1 MSIFFRRGGSSEEQR
16 AVTSIAGW
24 GRGEDIG
31 ISSDFSS
38 ALSVI
43 PVFAAVRLLT
53 DRITTLPMQGYR
65 TTPDGGHERR
75 PLAPV
80 FPVHGRIRWLQQAL
94 MSLLVKGN
102 AYGYETATTG
112 TGWPA
117 TVRWLNPEHM
127 MVDESGALPIYRY
140 KGVEIPRRQIKHIP
154 AYALPGSVVGLS
166 PLGACAKLTSTGRY
180 AQAMMEDW
188 FKNRALP
195 GSTFVNS
202 QQTFDMDQ
210 AEAVSDRLAARLR
223 NGKPLVHGKDWKFES
238 LQLSAAD
245 AAFIE
250 SAKLTATQVASIY
263 GVPPEKIGGE
273 AGSSLTYSTVE
284 LNNIDLAQS
293 SLQPWTARLE
303 EEFSS
308 WLPSP
313 QYVKFNLDASI
324 RVETKARYEVHQI
337 ARTIGLNNIDEI
349 RALEDLPPLPD
360 GKGQDY
366 TPLGKSPTPPKETR

>member
-1 MSIFFRRGGSSEEQR
+1 MSIFFRRGPEEQR

-24 GRGEDIG
+24 GRGDDVMFD
-31 ISSDFSS
+31 SAMKS
-38 ALSVI
+38 ALAVV

-65 TTPDGGHERR
+65 STPGGGHERL

-94 MSLLVKGN
+94 MSLLIKGN
-102 AYGYETATTG
+102 AFGYQTGMTG

-117 TVRWLNPEHM
+117 RVQWLNPERM
-127 MVDESGALPIYRY
+127 AVDESGAHPIYRY
-140 KGVEIPRRQIKHIP
+140 NGVEIPRDMIRHIP
-154 AYALPGSVVGLS
+154 AYALPGSVMGLS
-166 PLGACAKLTSTGRY
+166 PIGACAQLTSTGRY
-180 AQAMMEDW
+180 SQSMMEDW
-188 FKNRALP
+188 FKNRAVP
-195 GSTFVNS
+195 GSKFVNS
-202 QQTFDMDQ
+202 GKTLDMTE
-210 AEAVSDRLAARLR
+210 AETISDRLSARIR
-223 NGKPLVHGKDWKFES
+223 TGKPLVYGNDWSFEAV
-238 LQLSAAD
+238 QLSAAD

-273 AGSSLTYSTVE
+273 TGSSLTYSTVE

-303 EEFSS
+303 EEFTS
-308 WLPSP
+308 WLPAP
-313 QYVKFNLDASI
+313 RYVKFNLDASI

-337 ARTIGLNNIDEI
+337 ARNIGLNNIDEI

-360 GKGQDY
+360 GQGQDY
-366 TPLGKSPTPPKETR
+366 TPLGKNNLAVPKETR